1 MPTHTHSP
9 TPWTRRLVAMPG
21 GAPRLVCFPH
31 AGGSASYFR
40 PLAIA
45 LSPRVETVAVQYP
58 GRQERR
64 AEAPL
69 ESVEQLADEAFGALR
84 ATLSGPFAF
93 FGHSLG
99 ALVAFEVARRFEA
112 AGGERPRWLFASAG
126 CAPSVLRR
134 PTAHLADDA
143 TLRAEL
149 SALGAA
155 DRGAL
160 SAAEIR
166 ALPLPAIRAD
176 YRAVERYR
184 ADPGARIGVPVTALV
199 GTEDPIVSP
208 DDAAAWTRHTTA
220 AGAVRVFDGGHFY
233 LDHQVHGVAGTVL
246 EALAAPLA
254 QVSP

>member
-1 MPTHTHSP
+1 MDTTA
-9 TPWTRRLVAMPG
+9 RRRPADG
-21 GAPRLVCFPH
+21 RPRLVCFPH

-69 ESVEQLADEAFGALR
+69 ESVERLADEAFDALR
-84 ATLSGPFAF
+84 GQPPGPFAL

-112 AGGERPRWLFASAG
+112 AGAEPPLRLFASAG

-134 PTAHLADDA
+134 PTAQLADDA

-155 DRGAL
+155 DRGPL
-160 SAAEIR
+160 SAAELR

-176 YRAVERYR
+176 YRAVARYR
-184 ADPGARIGVPVTALV
+184 ADPGARVGIPVTALV
-199 GTEDPIVSP
+199 GTEDPIVSRA
-208 DDAAAWTRHTTA
+208 DAGAWARHTTA
-220 AGAVRVFDGGHFY
+220 AGALRVFAGGHFY
-233 LDHQVHGVAGTVL
+233 LDHQVHGVAAAVVD
-246 EALAAPLA
+246 ALAGRPAPA
-254 QVSP
+254 AP